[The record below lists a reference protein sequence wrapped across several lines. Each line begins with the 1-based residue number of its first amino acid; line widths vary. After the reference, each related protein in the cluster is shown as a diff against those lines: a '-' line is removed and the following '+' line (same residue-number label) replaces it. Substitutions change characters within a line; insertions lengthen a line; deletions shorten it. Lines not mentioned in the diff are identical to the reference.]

1 MAKKNMNKNKISQS
15 TQLFLDIAE
24 IKNDTVILKDG
35 SIRGVLMVS
44 SINFALKS
52 EDEQN
57 ALVSSYV
64 TFLNYLDFPI
74 QVVVQSRKLDIEG
87 YIKRIEKAERGLT
100 NDLLKR
106 QIVNY
111 KAYIQQLIEG
121 GNIMTKSFFI
131 AVPYS
136 AVEDKKQGFLQR
148 LNSVLTPAKVIRL
161 KQKKFDEYSR
171 ELDQRL
177 DNVKMNIA
185 SLGLNATR
193 LDTQS
198 LIELYYNVYNP
209 VTSKSQKLQD
219 LEKVRVEEY

>member
-1 MAKKNMNKNKISQS
+1 MKNKAKRKKIKS
-15 TQLFLDIAE
+15 TQKNLYIAALR
-24 IKNDTVILKDG
+24 NNVVILKDG
-35 SIRGVLMVS
+35 SLRAV
-44 SINFALKS
+44 INVNSVNFGLKS